1 MVNEID
7 NDIDTIDDGGDTE
20 FAGMQDRMEGGDEAP
35 WLSESD
41 GQVYDGKGNLAT
53 DDDGKP
59 YTSLDEYQQK
69 PAATPAKQQKP
80 AATPAI
86 KTADDL
92 IFGESERTPEAWDAI
107 AATGNFQYAG
117 ELLPPVA
124 TPGIGQQPQQPA
136 KDPIV
141 ALREERDE
149 WMAVA
154 VSPIDKIRDI
164 LVQNGADPEYLDGLL
179 RPIRANQQK
188 IVDSRYQGG
197 LERTMLDKAKELVN
211 PDLEK
216 LRKSDISNRSSAN
229 VESLSRQ
236 YYPQSGKQGFFA
248 LLNGYN
254 DETGKFIPGPASGIM
269 DLFVKLSNPDKKFA
283 SQQELKDTYS
293 NTFLNMT
300 ADPVMSKVMFDLV
313 HNYWLGKNFKEGRA
327 AVFNKGKQAGTTA
340 AERAMRTFKTRP
352 ASLSQPAESSGL
364 PGFLQELVNNS

>member
-1 MVNEID
+1 MDED
-7 NDIDTIDDGGDTE
+7 DIELTDDVGRDVDAE

-41 GQVYDGKGNLAT
+41 GMVYDGKGNLAT
-53 DDDGKP
+53 DDNGKP
-59 YTSLDEYQQK
+59 YTSLDAYQPK
-69 PAATPAKQQKP
+69 PAKQEQKQ
-80 AATPAI
+80 AAAPAI

-92 IFGESERTPEAWDAI
+92 IFGAGERTPEAWDAI
-107 AATGNFQYAG
+107 AETGKFQYSG
-117 ELLPPVA
+117 ELLPPVTMPA
-124 TPGIGQQPQQPA
+124 PGQQAQQPA

-149 WMAVA
+149 WIAVA
-154 VSPIDKIRDI
+154 VSPIDKIKDI
-164 LVQNGADPEYLDGLL
+164 LVQNGADPEYLDSLL
-179 RPIRANQQK
+179 RPIRMNQQK
-188 IVDSRYQGG
+188 IVDARYQGG
-197 LERTMLDKAKELVN
+197 LEQTMLDKAKELVN

-216 LRKSDISNRSSAN
+216 LRKSDISNCSAAN

-254 DETGKFIPGPASGIM
+254 DDTGKFIPGPASGIM

-300 ADPVMSKVMFDLV
+300 SDPVMSKVMFDLV
-313 HNYWLGKNFKEGRA
+313 HNYWLGKNFKNGRA
-327 AVFNKGKQAGTTA
+327 AVFNKGKQAGTAST
-340 AERAMRTFKTRP
+340 ERAMRTFKTRP
-352 ASLSQPAESSGL
+352 ASLSQPAEGGGL